1 MASYSGQLVHYS
13 GPRYILVGAQGLFQT
28 AVICTLL
35 PKGDGQKGQFNNLLK
50 CPRGLLDHPGS
61 MEKLQIVCQ
70 MTLSQT
76 LLFEPPR
83 AHSRA
88 TWMSERVPKVM
99 DMLLGMAVAK
109 VACNMATTS
118 LGSMW

>member
-1 MASYSGQLVHYS
+1 
-13 GPRYILVGAQGLFQT
+13 
-28 AVICTLL
+28 
-35 PKGDGQKGQFNNLLK
+35 
-50 CPRGLLDHPGS
+50 
-61 MEKLQIVCQ
+61 

-76 LLFEPPR
+76 LLFEPPG

-88 TWMSERVPKVM
+88 TRMNELVPKVIG
-99 DMLLGMAVAK
+99 MLLGMAVAK